1 MQCDKLIVGIG
12 NRLRSDDAAGSIV
25 ARRLAQAGFC
35 SIDTESMPENYI
47 GTIQRRKPKTL
58 VIVDACDMNL
68 PAGEVRRIDLS
79 ALYGGII
86 TTHGLP
92 VHFLLQKL
100 QEITPHITFIGIQ
113 PETIAIGDKV
123 SVPMHH
129 GIDYCVAMLVNDKE
143 TDIPLL

>member
-25 ARRLAQAGFC
+25 AQRLAQAGFC

-100 QEITPHITFIGIQ
+100 QEVTPHITFIGIQ
-113 PETIAIGDKV
+113 PETIAIGDIV
-123 SVPMHH
+123 NVHVHH